1 MPLYNKLQLAEQ
13 VHAISYSISFKPFL
27 FFFIFSLFLTLCV
40 FLWNKQWR
48 QQNKKKKTV
57 SGEESN
63 THGTSRT
70 KKKKK
75 RKLSLVSNQNKRHF
89 SFFTYPLIKDEGKES
104 DTVLLDHALFF
115 VNKWWQTKHYAMFS
129 PCG

>member
-13 VHAISYSISFKPFL
+13 VHAISYSISFKLFL
-27 FFFIFSLFLTLCV
+27 FFFYIFLILDTLRFSLKQAMKTAKQEKKNC
-40 FLWNKQWR
+40 QWR
-48 QQNKKKKTV
+48 RVEHTRNV
-57 SGEESN
+57 PNE
-63 THGTSRT
+63 
-70 KKKKK
+70 KKKK

-115 VNKWWQTKHYAMFS
+115 VNK
-129 PCG
+129 